1 MITAIDTNIL
11 LDILIPDEAHSLSSK
26 RLLDRCLEKGQLVI
40 CEAVFAEL
48 SSQFPSG
55 GELGDF
61 LSDTGIRLIHSGR
74 EVLYL
79 AGERWRMYTRKKE
92 RTIQCPRCGEKV
104 FATCPKCGQAVVSRD
119 RILSDFI
126 IGAHA
131 SLHAELLL
139 TRDRGFYHTYF
150 KELKIG
156 T

>member
-1 MITAIDTNIL
+1 MITAIDTNVL

-40 CEAVFAEL
+40 CEVVYAEL
-48 SSQFPSG
+48 SSQFPSER
-55 GELGDF
+55 ELRNF
-61 LSDTGIRLIHSGR
+61 LSETGIRLIPSSR

-79 AGERWRMYTRKKE
+79 AGERWRMYARKRE
-92 RTIQCPRCGEKV
+92 RTIQCPHCGGKISI
-104 FATCPKCGQAVVSRD
+104 TCPKCNQTVALRD
-119 RILSDFI
+119 RILGDFI

-131 SLHAELLL
+131 LLHAEWLL

-150 KELKIG
+150 KELRIE

>member
-40 CEAVFAEL
+40 CEVVHAEL
-48 SSQFPSG
+48 SSQFPSD
-55 GELGDF
+55 GELRNF
-61 LSDTGIRLIHSGR
+61 LSDTGIRLIHSSR

-79 AGERWRMYTRKKE
+79 AGERWRSYTGKRE
-92 RTIQCPRCGEKV
+92 RTIQCPKCGEKV
-104 FATCPKCGQAVVSRD
+104 SVTCPKCGQSVVLRD
-119 RILSDFI
+119 RVLSDFM

-131 SLHAELLL
+131 LLHAELLL

-150 KELKIG
+150 KELRIG